1 MAALPLY
8 AYGQQSSLPTI
19 GFLNAG
25 TRTGREHF
33 VGAFHE
39 GLKEG
44 GFIEGRNVTVEYR
57 WADDRYDRLPAL
69 AEELVRLKVSVIVAL
84 GSDAVAIAAKTATG
98 AVPIVFGNSGDP
110 VGAGL
115 AASLSRPGG
124 NATGVS
130 FFTTTLAA
138 KRLELLRE
146 LIPDAR
152 TVGVLTNRLNPIAA
166 AETKE
171 VIAAAKGIGQR
182 LQVLAVATDADMAAA
197 FGDLANHQVD
207 GLLVNTDPF
216 FLSHRSQIIGFERRY
231 KLPAVHTIREW
242 TMDGGLMSY
251 GFRIADGY
259 RQAGVYTAMILIGTK
274 PADMPVVQPT
284 QFELVINLKAAK
296 VLDLTVPPTLL
307 GRADELIE

>member
-1 MAALPLY
+1 VRRREFIALVGGMAAWPLY
-8 AYGQQSSLPTI
+8 AYGQQSALPTI

-44 GFIEGRNVTVEYR
+44 SFIEGRNVTVEYR
-57 WADDRYDRLPAL
+57 WADDRYDRLSAL
-69 AEELVRLKVSVIVAL
+69 ADELVRLKVSVIVAL
-84 GSDAVAIAAKTATG
+84 GSDAVALAAKTATS
-98 AVPIVFGNSGDP
+98 AIPIVFGNSGDP

-115 AASLSRPGG
+115 VASHSRPGG

-130 FFTTTLAA
+130 FTTTLAA

-146 LIPDAR
+146 LVPAAR
-152 TVGVLTNRLNPIAA
+152 TVAVLTNQLNPLAA

-171 VIAAAKGIGQR
+171 VIAAANSLGQR
-182 LQVLAVATDADMAAA
+182 LQVLAVATEADIAAA

-216 FLSHRSQIIGFERRY
+216 FLGHRTQIIGFESRH
-231 KLPAVHTIREW
+231 KLPTVHTIREW
-242 TMDGGLMSY
+242 AMAGGL
-251 GFRIADGY
+251 
-259 RQAGVYTAMILIGTK
+259 
-274 PADMPVVQPT
+274 
-284 QFELVINLKAAK
+284 
-296 VLDLTVPPTLL
+296 
-307 GRADELIE
+307 